1 MNIFDFIM
9 NSSPEQIKALFVE
22 KCPNFTSQRDFPVA
36 DNFIKFFGLEEDERV
51 HLYSFQQ
58 GINSPRVIECT
69 IYFTVP
75 ELDDYTDGFPI
86 YFSYY
91 INGKK
96 TKTGRDNLKVT
107 YMGFGHRHSSSQ
119 IYMPFNYVMS
129 PLIKKPN
136 SYDFISYSIQA
147 KIFNIDNL
155 DNNVPFGVYY
165 DKIIKGITDMA
176 PHFLKLID
184 TYNDKTIIDMYK
196 KAYTT
201 KVHDN
206 VLNGE
211 SFRRLFNIIYLGK
224 IKFNTD
230 VSVEDAMLMM
240 AAYDREHNRYLSRED
255 LLKKHASDFMN
266 IIMYAWNSEYPDTV
280 KNDRTID
287 DITTEE
293 FVSFLESCR
302 SDISDVISN
311 DKAYRKA
318 VVSAETYVFDALRK
332 AFDEAEQKFG
342 IKKDFLTLVGFY
354 NSKGGE
360 FIDKDEPTP
369 INWRYNAK
377 EF

>member
-22 KCPNFTSQRDFPVA
+22 KCPNFTSQRDFPDA
-36 DNFIKFFGLEEDERV
+36 DHFIKFFGLEKDERV
-51 HLYSFQQ
+51 DLYSFRRH
-58 GINSPRVIECT
+58 INDPHIIRCT
-69 IYFTVP
+69 IHFTVP
-75 ELDDYTDGFPI
+75 ELDDYTDGFQI

-107 YMGFGHRHSSSQ
+107 YMGFGFEYSTSQ
-119 IYMPFNYVMS
+119 IAMLFNYVIS
-129 PLIKKPN
+129 PLIKNPN
-136 SYDFISYSIQA
+136 SYDFVSYNILA
-147 KIFNIDNL
+147 ENLDIDNL

-176 PHFLKLID
+176 PYFLKLID
-184 TYNDKTIIDMYK
+184 AYKNKTIIDMYK
-196 KAYTT
+196 KAYIA
-201 KVHDN
+201 KVPYN
-206 VLNGE
+206 ALNRKG
-211 SFRRLFNIIYLGK
+211 FQQLFNIIYLGK

-230 VSVEDAMLMM
+230 VSVEDAVLMK
-240 AAYDREHNRYLSRED
+240 AAYDREHNQYLSGD
-255 LLKKHASDFMN
+255 NLPKKHAPDFMN
-266 IIMYAWNSEYPDTV
+266 IIYAWNSEYSYSAE
-280 KNDRTID
+280 NDRTID

-302 SDISDVISN
+302 SNISDEISN
-311 DKAYRKA
+311 YKAYQKA

-342 IKKDFLTLVGFY
+342 IKKDFLTLAGFY

-360 FIDKDEPTP
+360 FIDKDSPMP
-369 INWRYNAK
+369 KNWHYNTK
-377 EF
+377 ES